1 MYINE
6 MQNHFV
12 RNYNLSDSNLNKRIF
27 RCAKNLPN
35 NFYSFKQAV
44 KHTYIKIFPKTKMNL
59 VGLSAAVL
67 RSLLQNL

>member
-44 KHTYIKIFPKTKMNL
+44 KHTYIST
-59 VGLSAAVL
+59 SEH
-67 RSLLQNL
+67 S